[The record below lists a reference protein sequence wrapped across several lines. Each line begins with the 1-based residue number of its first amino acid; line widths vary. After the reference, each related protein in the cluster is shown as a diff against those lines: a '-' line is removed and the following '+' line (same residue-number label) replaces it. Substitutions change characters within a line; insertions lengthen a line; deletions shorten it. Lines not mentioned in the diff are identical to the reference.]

1 MKILLINNDGGGFAD
16 YIDVAEGTTLA
27 TLFLQRVP
35 HGKPQDYLIRVNRQ
49 PVTTAA
55 QVNAAVD
62 SARRAGRTSILLLVK
77 RGSGPEAFFGID
89 ISGRIASIGQVLDP
103 ATRRVQ
109 IRCVVA
115 NEEQLL
121 KPEMFARVAPLSEER
136 QKLARIPNSALV
148 SEGLYSFVFVET
160 AAGVFERRRVT
171 LGLQGRD
178 ESYVRTGLSA
188 GEKVVAAG
196 ALLLQSELASRR

>member
-1 MKILLINNDGGGFAD
+1 VNPGAEVRPDAQTPLFVITDPSHVWVI
-16 YIDVAEGTTLA
+16 IDLPERYLGKV
-27 TLFLQRVP
+27 RV
-35 HGKPQDYLIRVNRQ
+35 G
-49 PVTTAA
+49 
-55 QVNAAVD
+55 QVVSVEVD
-62 SARRAGRTSILLLVK
+62 AYK
-77 RGSGPEAFFGID
+77 GID

-109 IRCVVA
+109 VRCVVA

-148 SEGLYSFVFVET
+148 SEGLYSFVFVES
-160 AAGVFERRRVT
+160 APGVFEKRRVE

-178 ESYVRTGLSA
+178 ESYVKTGLSA